1 MSTWKLFPRTR
12 LTIRRKLHCLHF
24 KNHLT
29 FLRIFNRKLLNVI
42 VTEATRNQQFYD
54 AIKKVVTVPSDQWSS
69 QMYGQLRTRLETT
82 ITRFDRSSSN
92 AFNAFDVTRTSKRL
106 EGLIK
111 ALTSMT
117 QRSRW
122 VKMQLV
128 TKLNYF
134 GLILDV
140 LRYVVA
146 SDRDHRTRPAS
157 GGSSPYAVDSPM
169 NYNLYQRMVCTSQC
183 AHAMILLDRL
193 FHKLQD
199 PLDAPQ
205 ADQIRDLYSAVK
217 AKDRANHTAHSADFV
232 NRLRQLRDGRLIDY
246 MFYSSNTN

>member
-1 MSTWKLFPRTR
+1 MSTGKLFPRIR
-12 LTIRRKLHCLHF
+12 LTIRRKLHCSNF

-42 VTEATRNQQFYD
+42 VTEAKRNQPFYV
-54 AIKKVVTVPSDQWSS
+54 AIKEVVTVPSDQWSS

-82 ITRFDRSSSN
+82 IARFDRSSSN
-92 AFNAFDVTRTSKRL
+92 ATNAFNVTKTSKRL

-122 VKMQLV
+122 VNMQTV
-128 TKLNYF
+128 TKFNYF
-134 GLILDV
+134 GLVLDV

-157 GGSSPYAVDSPM
+157 GGSSPYAVDSPLD
-169 NYNLYQRMVCTSQC
+169 YNLYQRMVCTSQC
-183 AHAMILLDRL
+183 AHAMILLARL
-193 FHKLQD
+193 FGGVQFSRD
-199 PLDAPQ
+199 MMP

-217 AKDRANHTAHSADFV
+217 AKDRANHTAHSGDFV
-232 NRLRQLRDGRLIDY
+232 NRLRQLRDGE
-246 MFYSSNTN
+246 